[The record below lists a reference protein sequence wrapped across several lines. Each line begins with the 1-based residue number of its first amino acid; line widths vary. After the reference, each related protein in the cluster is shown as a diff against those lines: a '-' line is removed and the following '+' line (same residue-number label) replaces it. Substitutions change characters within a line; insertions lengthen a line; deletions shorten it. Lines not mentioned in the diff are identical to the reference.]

1 MRQGSMRDGS
11 PKRGRK
17 ESPADE
23 FSERVLMINR
33 VAKVVA
39 GGKRFSFSSL
49 VVVGNGQGF
58 VGVGLGKAKEVPE
71 SIRKAMSRAKKKLLA
86 VELVGEGT
94 IAHEAVGCFGASQVI
109 LKPASPGTGVI
120 AGGAVR
126 AILEALGVR
135 NVLTKSL
142 GSNNPHNLSR
152 ATLDALEQIMEQSRS
167 QRSRKTA

>member
-1 MRQGSMRDGS
+1 MRDSS

-17 ESPADE
+17 ESPTDE
-23 FSERVLMINR
+23 FSERVLTINR

-58 VGVGLGKAKEVPE
+58 VGIGLGKAKEVPE

-94 IAHEAVGCFGASQVI
+94 VAHEAIGCFGASQVI
-109 LKPASPGTGVI
+109 LKPARPEP
-120 AGGAVR
+120 A
-126 AILEALGVR
+126 
-135 NVLTKSL
+135 
-142 GSNNPHNLSR
+142 
-152 ATLDALEQIMEQSRS
+152 
-167 QRSRKTA
+167 

>member
-1 MRQGSMRDGS
+1 MMKNGPR
-11 PKRGRK
+11 RGRK
-17 ESPADE
+17 ESQSDE
-23 FSERVLMINR
+23 FGERILLINR

-58 VGVGLGKAKEVPE
+58 VGLGLGKAKEVPE
-71 SIRKAMSRAKKKLLA
+71 SIHKAVVRAKKNLLA

-94 IAHEAVGCFGASQVI
+94 IAHETVGTFGASQVV

-126 AILEALGVR
+126 AILESLGVR
-135 NVLTKSL
+135 NVLTKSI
-142 GSNNPHNLSR
+142 GANNPHNLSK
-152 ATLDALEQIMEQSRS
+152 ATLNALKQIVEQTKS
-167 QRSRKTA
+167 QQVRKLA